1 MSFPSRNE
9 VAIEDF
15 VKDLEGIIRMAPYH
29 SFGRLLSVFQD
40 RTAKDIYFMNDREFI
55 EGLKKF
61 INKEIQND
69 K

>member
-15 VKDLEGIIRMAPYH
+15 MKELNDIVKSAPYD

-40 RTAKDIYFMNDREFI
+40 STAKDIYFMNDREFI
-55 EGLKKF
+55 EGLK
-61 INKEIQND
+61 NL
-69 K
+69 